1 MEFNEFSM
9 RLGLGA
15 SQLTEIGNLFG
26 VMPNTVW
33 NWKHRNSVP
42 AKYILEARDRRLF
55 KRIKKEASPW
65 IKKPK
70 L

>member
-9 RLGLGA
+9 RLGLEA

-26 VMPNTVW
+26 VMANTVW
-33 NWKHRNSVP
+33 NWKDRNSVP

-55 KRIKKEASPW
+55 KRIKKEA
-65 IKKPK
+65 
-70 L
+70 